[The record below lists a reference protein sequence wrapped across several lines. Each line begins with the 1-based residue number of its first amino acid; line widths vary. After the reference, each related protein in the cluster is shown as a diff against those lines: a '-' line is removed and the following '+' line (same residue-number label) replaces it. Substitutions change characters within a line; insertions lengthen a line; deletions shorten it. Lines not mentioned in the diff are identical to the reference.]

1 MQSGVSVLSGDP
13 SRTLSWVVHTPL
25 LSTSS
30 HKGVLGQDLQAHR
43 GWPHDSVVCP
53 LTQTEALRRPPLAFL
68 RASGRPRSCPS
79 FFVGASPSSRS
90 FGWVQGECRA
100 PKSRARWPQSSR
112 CKILPTT
119 CSGDQCSSTMK
130 WPYLCSLSGV
140 GQPLVHPAGIA
151 VRTCPPLGPCRHHS
165 LSCGLFLSSLR
176 LTLELS
182 FV

>member
-1 MQSGVSVLSGDP
+1 MAQSGVSVLSENP
-13 SRTLSWVVHTPL
+13 SRTLKLGSAHALAAHEQPQ
-25 LSTSS
+25 
-30 HKGVLGQDLQAHR
+30 GALGQDLQARR

-79 FFVGASPSSRS
+79 FARALPLPVARLIGCRESPGR
-90 FGWVQGECRA
+90 Q
-100 PKSRARWPQSSR
+100 SRALDGRKAHDA
-112 CKILPTT
+112 KILPAT

-130 WPYLCSLSGV
+130 RPHLCS
-140 GQPLVHPAGIA
+140 QPLACPAGIA
-151 VRTCPPLGPCRHHS
+151 VRTCPPLEPRRHHS

-176 LTLELS
+176 LILELS